1 MSLRLPSNRRKS
13 PKAMGLRQ
21 MLPVQ
26 TKRTYFTMMR
36 DAAGDSLRQGKIK
49 RPQVNEPARQLLLK

>member
-1 MSLRLPSNRRKS
+1 
-13 PKAMGLRQ
+13 MGLRQ

-36 DAAGDSLRQGKIK
+36 DAAGDSLRQVKIK
-49 RPQVNEPARQLLLK
+49 RLQVNESARHLFLK

>member
-1 MSLRLPSNRRKS
+1 
-13 PKAMGLRQ
+13 MGLRQ

-36 DAAGDSLRQGKIK
+36 VAAGDSLRQGKIK
-49 RPQVNEPARQLLLK
+49 RPQVNESVRHLLLE

>member
-1 MSLRLPSNRRKS
+1 
-13 PKAMGLRQ
+13 MGLRQ

-49 RPQVNEPARQLLLK
+49 RPQVNESARQLLLK

>member
-1 MSLRLPSNRRKS
+1 MSLRFPSNRRKS

-49 RPQVNEPARQLLLK
+49 RPQVNESARHLLLK

>member
-1 MSLRLPSNRRKS
+1 
-13 PKAMGLRQ
+13 MGLRQ

-36 DAAGDSLRQGKIK
+36 DAVGDSLRQGKIK
-49 RPQVNEPARQLLLK
+49 RPQVNESARHLLLK

>member
-1 MSLRLPSNRRKS
+1 
-13 PKAMGLRQ
+13 

-36 DAAGDSLRQGKIK
+36 DAGDSLRQGKIK
-49 RPQVNEPARQLLLK
+49 RPQVNESARHLLLK

>member
-1 MSLRLPSNRRKS
+1 
-13 PKAMGLRQ
+13 MGLRQ

-36 DAAGDSLRQGKIK
+36 DPEGNSLGQGKIK
-49 RPQVNEPARQLLLK
+49 RPQVNESARHLLLK